1 MARQVLK
8 AGSIPTSRAEWS
20 AGVVVY
26 KFNRF
31 TYLGSEFEAQEDGLT
46 NAPGV
51 ILDGLPVANPG
62 WKVTSVGASA
72 ALTAVVE
79 AIEEDVDDLK
89 DGTIPAAL
97 AENLSVWDDQ
107 ENQNIEDMWADIVRT
122 TGGSA
127 SIISS
132 AGGRV
137 VSIVA
142 KTNFAASALKSTGFN
157 LLHGASSVGSGYYF
171 LVPALPYGAI
181 HSAIKPN
188 GVLFTDNN
196 GGKLTPTVY
205 FKKLSQGVPESA
217 TDGSVCT
224 HTDTGGYRFYTC
236 SEPGYMI
243 VSGITLA
250 QTCAH
255 IGWSRRYDEFI
266 SPTAAA
272 DAGGS
277 IALTSIINA
286 IHAYG
291 FMVAVGAVGDR
302 IDFGDTKATWTR
314 KCDRATPEWTTVQN
328 EDETYNHT
336 ATIATMKPGSA
347 VVCGALGLEVDGT
360 KVSYTDNSATA
371 TEDYVYFELATYAT
385 GNVTIS
391 PNYALEDWGLEMLVG
406 ATGEA
411 YITTRYAQG
420 RLDTLTMLLSG
431 GFDEKEEVIA
441 ALLNNL
447 NGRLSAIE
455 GKIKE
460 GFAALKVEKLT
471 VQSELTNNGEDDHY
485 EGAGAPAI
493 ISSRKGR
500 RYLDTTNG
508 EWYTATG
515 NKTASQWKK
524 DTNA

>member
-31 TYLGSEFEAQEDGLT
+31 TYLGSEFEAQDDGLT

-79 AIEEDVDDLK
+79 QIESDVEGLK
-89 DGTIPAAL
+89 EGDIPAAL
-97 AENLSVWDDQ
+97 ANDLSVWAAQ
-107 ENQNIEDMWADIVRT
+107 ENRNIEDMWADIVRT
-122 TGGSA
+122 TGGNA

-132 AGGRV
+132 VGGRI

-142 KTNFAASALKSTGFN
+142 KTNFSATALKSTGFN
-157 LLHGASSVGSGYYF
+157 LLHDAATVGSGYYF

-181 HSAIKPN
+181 NSALKPN

-224 HTDTGGYRFYTC
+224 HTDAGGYRFYTC

-314 KCDRATPEWTTVQN
+314 KCDRVTPEWTTVQN
-328 EDETYNHT
+328 EDETYTHT

-360 KVSYTDNSATA
+360 KVSYTDDSATA
-371 TEDYVYFELATYAT
+371 TSDYVYFELATYAT
-385 GNVTIS
+385 GQVTIS
-391 PNYALEDWGLEMLVG
+391 PNYALEDWGLEKLVG
-406 ATGEA
+406 ASGSA
-411 YITTRYAQG
+411 YVTTRYAQG
-420 RLDTLTMLLSG
+420 YLDTLTMLLSG

-441 ALLNNL
+441 ALFNNL
-447 NGRLSAIE
+447 NSRVAAIE
-455 GKIKE
+455 GKIQK